1 MDYKDY
7 YKILGVDKNASAED
21 IKKAYR
27 KLAVK
32 YHPDKNPGDKQS
44 EEKFKEVNEANE
56 VLGNPENRKKYD
68 QMSESYQ
75 YARQHGGTG
84 GFDWSQWQQ
93 AQQPRGAHT
102 YTYQGDFGDVFGGRG
117 GGGFSDFFESFF
129 GGTGGFAGGAGRQRR
144 TMSRKGEDYRAQMEI
159 SLEEAFLGAEKIV
172 NINGQKI
179 RMKLKPGTEHGQV
192 LRLKGKGGP
201 GGGGAAA
208 GDLLITVQLVSRPG
222 TEIKGRDLYVDTPI
236 DVFTA
241 TLGGKATINTLKG
254 AIKVD
259 IPPGSDS
266 GKMLR
271 LKGLG
276 LPGTNGTAKG
286 DLYVKVMI
294 EVPKNLSEKEKQLFD
309 QIAKNRK

>member
-7 YKILGVDKNASAED
+7 YKILGVDKNASADE

-32 YHPDKNPGDKQS
+32 YHPDKNPGNPQA

-68 QMSESYQ
+68 QMSDSYQ
-75 YARQHGGTG
+75 YARQHGGAG
-84 GFDWSQWQQ
+84 GFDWSQYQQ
-93 AQQPRGAHT
+93 QGTRGGRT
-102 YTYQGDFGDVFGGRG
+102 YTYEGDFGDVFGGR

-129 GGTGGFAGGAGRQRR
+129 GGAGGFSQGGGHRR

-159 SLEEAFLGAEKIV
+159 TLEEAFLGTEKIV

-201 GGGGAAA
+201 GAGGGQA
-208 GDLLITVQLVSRPG
+208 GDLLITVYVTPRQG
-222 TEIKGRDLYVDTPI
+222 TEIKGRDLYIDAPV

-241 TLGGKATINTLKG
+241 TLGGKATIQTLKG
-254 AIKVD
+254 AIKID

-276 LPGTNGTAKG
+276 MPGNNGTGKG
-286 DLYVKVMI
+286 DLYVKLMI
-294 EVPKNLSEKEKQLFD
+294 EVPKNLNENEKQLFEKL
-309 QIAKNRK
+309 AKNRK